1 MKLAARAL
9 PLITSLTSAFAGR
22 GKKENI
28 IEEKIKKNKIL
39 ITMSTKHK
47 DNVVIVR
54 RTVPKT
60 VNLPDRSF
68 VSRYRRA
75 TRNELPSNF
84 KIGKTSKQRVKTKN
98 KRRRIRGRGL
108 GSFIKILMKK
118 PIVEN
123 LEERQ

>member
-1 MKLAARAL
+1 MLQEHYHLLHRL
-9 PLITSLTSAFAGR
+9 HRRLQEEV
-22 GKKENI
+22 KKENI

-47 DNVVIVR
+47 NNVIMVR

-68 VSRYRRA
+68 VCCYRRA
-75 TRNELPSNF
+75 TRNELPSNL

-108 GSFIKILMKK
+108 DSFIKILMKK
-118 PIVEN
+118 PIVET

>member
-1 MKLAARAL
+1 MLQEHYHLLHRLHRRLKEEV
-9 PLITSLTSAFAGR
+9 
-22 GKKENI
+22 KKENI

-47 DNVVIVR
+47 NNVIMVR

-68 VSRYRRA
+68 VCCHRRA
-75 TRNELPSNF
+75 TRNELPSNL

-108 GSFIKILMKK
+108 DSFIKILMKK

>member
-1 MKLAARAL
+1 MLQEHYHLLHRL
-9 PLITSLTSAFAGR
+9 HRRLQEEV
-22 GKKENI
+22 KKENI

-47 DNVVIVR
+47 DNVIMVR
-54 RTVPKT
+54 RTVPET

-75 TRNELPSNF
+75 TRNELPSNL

-108 GSFIKILMKK
+108 DSFIKILMKK

>member
-1 MKLAARAL
+1 
-9 PLITSLTSAFAGR
+9 
-22 GKKENI
+22 
-28 IEEKIKKNKIL
+28 
-39 ITMSTKHK
+39 MSTKHK
-47 DNVVIVR
+47 NNVIMVR

-68 VSRYRRA
+68 VCRYRRA
-75 TRNELPSNF
+75 TRNELPSNL

-108 GSFIKILMKK
+108 DSFIKILMKK

>member
-1 MKLAARAL
+1 MLQEHYHLLHRL
-9 PLITSLTSAFAGR
+9 HRRLQEEV
-22 GKKENI
+22 KKENI

-47 DNVVIVR
+47 DNVIMVR

-60 VNLPDRSF
+60 VNLPGRSF
-68 VSRYRRA
+68 VCRYRRA
-75 TRNELPSNF
+75 TRNELPSNL

-108 GSFIKILMKK
+108 DSFIKILMKK
-118 PIVEN
+118 PIVET

>member
-1 MKLAARAL
+1 MLQEHYHLLHRL
-9 PLITSLTSAFAGR
+9 HRRLQEEV
-22 GKKENI
+22 KKENI

-47 DNVVIVR
+47 NNVIMVQ

-68 VSRYRRA
+68 VCRYRRA
-75 TRNELPSNF
+75 TRNELPSNL

-108 GSFIKILMKK
+108 DSFIKILMKK

>member
-1 MKLAARAL
+1 MLQEHYHLLHRL
-9 PLITSLTSAFAGR
+9 HRRLQEEV
-22 GKKENI
+22 KKENI
-28 IEEKIKKNKIL
+28 IEKIKKNKIL

-47 DNVVIVR
+47 NNVIMVR

-68 VSRYRRA
+68 VCRYRRA
-75 TRNELPSNF
+75 TRNELPSNL

-108 GSFIKILMKK
+108 DSFIKILMKK

>member
-1 MKLAARAL
+1 
-9 PLITSLTSAFAGR
+9 
-22 GKKENI
+22 
-28 IEEKIKKNKIL
+28 
-39 ITMSTKHK
+39 MSTKHK

-68 VSRYRRA
+68 VSRYRGA